1 MGLDKKQSSSSSS
14 SDGSLTRMII
24 RPTEDTPL
32 LQRKSPQQQPPL
44 SSQSKAFAN
53 VFIAIVGAGVLGL
66 PYTFMK
72 CGWFTSLLMISAV
85 ATLTCHCMMLLVHT
99 RKKIESSS
107 SSSISTTI
115 TSFGDLGFAVC
126 GPIGRSTVD
135 IMVVLSQTGFCIGYL
150 IFIGN
155 TLASLFNSSTI
166 LANVG
171 LPPKIWGFAAKS
183 FYIWGIFPF
192 QLGLNAIPSLTLLA
206 PLSIFADIVDVGAMG
221 IVMVEEVATVVKQRP
236 AVEAFAG
243 FSAFFYGLGVAVF
256 SFEGIG
262 LVLPLESEMKDKK
275 KFGKTLV
282 FTMVLIAVLYGSFG
296 ALGYFAFGDNTRD
309 IITANLGKGLLST
322 LVQLGLCI
330 NLFFTLPLMMNPVY
344 EVVERRYWD
353 GRYCLWMRWMLVLVI
368 SFAALFVP
376 NFADFM
382 SLVGSSICC
391 ALGFVLPALF
401 HFVAFKNEMGW
412 QGVYLDVAIIILGA
426 VLGATGTWSSLSEI
440 FSVNV

>member
-1 MGLDKKQSSSSSS
+1 
-14 SDGSLTRMII
+14 
-24 RPTEDTPL
+24 
-32 LQRKSPQQQPPL
+32 
-44 SSQSKAFAN
+44 
-53 VFIAIVGAGVLGL
+53 
-66 PYTFMK
+66 
-72 CGWFTSLLMISAV
+72 
-85 ATLTCHCMMLLVHT
+85 
-99 RKKIESSS
+99 
-107 SSSISTTI
+107 
-115 TSFGDLGFAVC
+115 
-126 GPIGRSTVD
+126 
-135 IMVVLSQTGFCIGYL
+135 
-150 IFIGN
+150 
-155 TLASLFNSSTI
+155 
-166 LANVG
+166 
-171 LPPKIWGFAAKS
+171 
-183 FYIWGIFPF
+183 
-192 QLGLNAIPSLTLLA
+192 
-206 PLSIFADIVDVGAMG
+206 
-221 IVMVEEVATVVKQRP
+221 
-236 AVEAFAG
+236 
-243 FSAFFYGLGVAVF
+243 
-256 SFEGIG
+256 
-262 LVLPLESEMKDKK
+262 
-275 KFGKTLV
+275 
-282 FTMVLIAVLYGSFG
+282 MVLIAVLYGSFG